1 MQNKNFNIQT
11 ILIAPLDW
19 GLGHATR
26 CIPIIH
32 SLINNGYKVIIAASE
47 KPKILLQQ
55 EFPTVHFVELKGYKI
70 AYSKNKWM
78 LPFKIGMQIPK
89 ILKTIWYEHNWLQ
102 KIIQEHSINL
112 VISDNR
118 FGLYTSKIP
127 CVFITHQLTIQ
138 TPFTA
143 LTNIVQQINYRYINR
158 FTACWIPDFKD
169 EPNLAGVLSH
179 PKKMPFIPV
188 YYLGL
193 LSRFQPTETVQKKYD
208 LCVLL
213 SGPEPQ
219 RSILEEKI
227 LQQIGEFKGIA
238 VVLRG
243 LPNSDNSLT
252 STNNC
257 TIHNHLKGNDLLS
270 IVQQSEYIICRSGYT
285 SLMEL
290 FSLQKKCIVIPT
302 PGQTEQE
309 FLAKK
314 LLQQHWCLSVQQH
327 QFNLIEV
334 VQKAQQFNFT
344 LPQFQQ
350 TTTNQLIPQLVE
362 SLLK

>member
-1 MQNKNFNIQT
+1 M
-11 ILIAPLDW
+11 
-19 GLGHATR
+19 
-26 CIPIIH
+26 
-32 SLINNGYKVIIAASE
+32 
-47 KPKILLQQ
+47 
-55 EFPTVHFVELKGYKI
+55 
-70 AYSKNKWM
+70 
-78 LPFKIGMQIPK
+78 
-89 ILKTIWYEHNWLQ
+89 
-102 KIIQEHSINL
+102 
-112 VISDNR
+112 
-118 FGLYTSKIP
+118 
-127 CVFITHQLTIQ
+127 
-138 TPFTA
+138 
-143 LTNIVQQINYRYINR
+143 QQINYRYINR

-227 LQQIGEFKGIA
+227 LQQIGELKGTI

-243 LPNSDNSLT
+243 LPTSDTSLT

-257 TIHNHLKGNDLLS
+257 IIHNHLVGTDLLN

-327 QFNLIEV
+327 QFNLIEE

-350 TTTNQLIPQLVE
+350 ATTDQLIPQLVE
-362 SLLK
+362 SLLQ

>member
-32 SLINNGYKVIIAASE
+32 SLINNGYKVIVAASD

-169 EPNLAGVLSH
+169 EPNLAGVL
-179 PKKMPFIPV
+179 
-188 YYLGL
+188 
-193 LSRFQPTETVQKKYD
+193 
-208 LCVLL
+208 
-213 SGPEPQ
+213 
-219 RSILEEKI
+219 
-227 LQQIGEFKGIA
+227 
-238 VVLRG
+238 
-243 LPNSDNSLT
+243 
-252 STNNC
+252 
-257 TIHNHLKGNDLLS
+257 
-270 IVQQSEYIICRSGYT
+270 
-285 SLMEL
+285 
-290 FSLQKKCIVIPT
+290 
-302 PGQTEQE
+302 
-309 FLAKK
+309 
-314 LLQQHWCLSVQQH
+314 
-327 QFNLIEV
+327 
-334 VQKAQQFNFT
+334 
-344 LPQFQQ
+344 
-350 TTTNQLIPQLVE
+350 
-362 SLLK
+362 